1 MRSDH
6 NNSRQWVF
14 ASLGTLLLCLTLVS
28 TTTGC
33 TNLLRTIVV
42 LLHDPRI
49 KPDYDI
55 EKKKVALI
63 TTIDG
68 ISTSDASALVMANSF
83 KTFIK
88 HELKGKKV
96 VFVDQEDVDRAF
108 HDQPLDRPSFAQ
120 IGTQTGAECVVV
132 INVKDLKLKRDKT
145 LYQGSCEC
153 TVTVY
158 EPNQGK
164 GSVYQKEIN
173 DLVHPSSGKPIT
185 ECTEA
190 QFRGHYLGLLARR
203 ASRLF
208 YKYDPSEDYALDAAA
223 SAL

>member
-33 TNLLRTIVV
+33 TNLLRTLVV

-68 ISTSDASALVMANSF
+68 ISTSDASALVMAISF
-83 KTFIK
+83 
-88 HELKGKKV
+88 
-96 VFVDQEDVDRAF
+96 
-108 HDQPLDRPSFAQ
+108 
-120 IGTQTGAECVVV
+120 
-132 INVKDLKLKRDKT
+132 
-145 LYQGSCEC
+145 
-153 TVTVY
+153 
-158 EPNQGK
+158 
-164 GSVYQKEIN
+164 
-173 DLVHPSSGKPIT
+173 
-185 ECTEA
+185 
-190 QFRGHYLGLLARR
+190 
-203 ASRLF
+203 
-208 YKYDPSEDYALDAAA
+208 
-223 SAL
+223 